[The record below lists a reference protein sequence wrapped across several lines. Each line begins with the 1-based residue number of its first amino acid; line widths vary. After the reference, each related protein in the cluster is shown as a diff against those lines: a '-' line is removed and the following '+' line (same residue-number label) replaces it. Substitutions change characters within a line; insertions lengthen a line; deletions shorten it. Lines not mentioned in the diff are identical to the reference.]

1 MRVPLATGECLYGRF
16 EFLDLIAAQAADIVQ
31 PDVCVCGGLLEMKKI
46 ATLAEAHYITVA
58 PHNPMGP
65 VATAVNVHFA
75 AATHNFKILEYVDP
89 TRSEFAT
96 WVDDPYLPKDGY
108 LELRDRPGLGIEVNE
123 DAVSRNEYLHW
134 QRTAP
139 VRPDGATGYI

>member
-1 MRVPLATGECLYGRF
+1 MVSG
-16 EFLDLIAAQAADIVQ
+16 
-31 PDVCVCGGLLEMKKI
+31 
-46 ATLAEAHYITVA
+46 VA

-75 AATHNFKILEYVDP
+75 AATHNFRILEYVDP
-89 TRSEFAT
+89 TQSEFGK
-96 WVDDPYLPKDGY
+96 WVDEPYLPKDGY
-108 LELRDRPGLGIEVNE
+108 LELRDRPGLGLDVDEE
-123 DAVSRNEYLHW
+123 AVSGNEYVHW